1 LKLKKE
7 TRNKMKSTT
16 KSYLKQF
23 IHPQWGSV
31 LGSEKDIRIAV
42 LKDEVELLEHAEGLD
57 YAVLTRL
64 NSRIEKLSS
73 E

>member
-1 LKLKKE
+1 
-7 TRNKMKSTT
+7 MKST
-16 KSYLKQF
+16 LKHY

-31 LGSEKDIRIAV
+31 LGAEKDIRIAV
-42 LKDEVELLEHAEGLD
+42 LKDEVKLLEHAEGLD

-64 NSRIEKLSS
+64 NTRIEKLLN

>member
-1 LKLKKE
+1 
-7 TRNKMKSTT
+7 MKST
-16 KSYLKQF
+16 LKHY

-57 YAVLTRL
+57 YAVRTRL
-64 NSRIEKLSS
+64 NARIEKLSS